1 MSVRTK
7 AYFKVR
13 ISGIFY
19 YISTVLIIGGL
30 FLLLPFIIG
39 LIYGESGNTIDL
51 IKSFVVPGVVIFFL
65 GLILKYRSTKN
76 RISLKDSM
84 FICSFSWII
93 LTIIGAIPYVV
104 MLKTG
109 YIDAL
114 FEAMSGFTTTGATI
128 LTGLDEMPRSILFWR
143 AFTQWIGGLGILSMF
158 ILIGFKGGAA
168 ANKLFIA
175 ESHKIA
181 GKKPSPGAFHT
192 AKVLWKLYIG
202 FTLAQIII
210 LKFCGVGLFDAMTH
224 SFTTISTGGF
234 SIYDNSITQFQILGY
249 QYHHIIEIVI
259 IFFMILGG
267 MNFFIHSR
275 ILKGDIKSLWDNTEV
290 RYFWGIILGS
300 ILLILTSYSIS
311 KGFIYEDI
319 NGEVIT
325 GVNAVLLHLKDTTF
339 QVVSI
344 LTTTGFATRDINS
357 GYFTPFAKQLFLIL
371 MLIGGCAGS
380 TAGGIKV
387 IRVAVLT
394 KLAKNKIYKLNSSS
408 LTRAPL
414 TIDNERVETKEITR
428 ITVIFFLWILLLII
442 GGAATA
448 FFSKLSAWQSI
459 SGMFSALGNIGPS
472 FISVQEMI
480 ELNPLIK
487 LIYIF
492 GMLAGRLE
500 ILPVLIIFNKKFFK

>member
-1 MSVRTK
+1 
-7 AYFKVR
+7 
-13 ISGIFY
+13 
-19 YISTVLIIGGL
+19 
-30 FLLLPFIIG
+30 FI
-39 LIYGESGNTIDL
+39 
-51 IKSFVVPGVVIFFL
+51 L
-65 GLILKYRSTKN
+65 GLILKSYSTKN

-192 AKVLWKLYIG
+192 AKVLWELYIG
-202 FTLAQIII
+202 FTLALIII
-210 LKFCGVGLFDAMTH
+210 LKICGVGLFDAMTH

-275 ILKGDIKSLWDNTEV
+275 ILKGDIKSLWDSTEV

-300 ILLILTSYSIS
+300 TLLILISYSIS
-311 KGFIYEDI
+311 KGLSYEAI

-325 GVNAVLLHLKDTTF
+325 GVNAVLLHLKDTIF

-344 LTTTGFATRDINS
+344 LTTTGYATRDINS

-380 TAGGIKV
+380 TSGGFKV
-387 IRVAVLT
+387 IRVAVLS

-408 LTRAPL
+408 FTRAPL
-414 TIDNERVETKEITR
+414 TIDNEKIEMEEITR
-428 ITVIFFLWILLLII
+428 ITVILFLWILLLII

-480 ELNPLIK
+480 ELNPIIK
-487 LIYIF
+487 LVYIF